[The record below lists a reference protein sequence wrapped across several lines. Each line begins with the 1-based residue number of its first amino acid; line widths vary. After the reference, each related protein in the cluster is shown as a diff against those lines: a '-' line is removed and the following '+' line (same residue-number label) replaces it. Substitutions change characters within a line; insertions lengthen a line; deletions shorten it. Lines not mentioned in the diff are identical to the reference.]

1 LNVNFDVSQIVTKE
15 CSDKLEEVKLS
26 RKSPKERDVLQFD
39 DAAIRQVISQLDGST
54 FHPAST
60 VFQKNFQSMCDEL
73 KMFVSCYFNLREVEK
88 KHVKDSGEAI
98 ASSDITQVAARLL
111 QNTVSGSTDRYK
123 GSGSQALGAKERA
136 IENQRNNVAT
146 DLDNLVLAKKACA
159 WCAGLFQTQNLTVD
173 VDATYCSWKCAEEG
187 RVRRGN
193 MYSSTKIRA
202 ALFELEHGICQI
214 CQIDAH
220 GLFERIKC
228 LQPAERLNALLNANF
243 KLPSTKRDRF
253 LQNPEEH
260 DFWQADHI
268 HAVAEGGGGTG
279 LDNFRTLC
287 TPCHR
292 IETSKLHSR
301 LKSKR
306 LAEGNEGSGK
316 QLDIMSAF
324 SKVKSAKKKRK
335 RKRLAD

>member
-1 LNVNFDVSQIVTKE
+1 
-15 CSDKLEEVKLS
+15 
-26 RKSPKERDVLQFD
+26 
-39 DAAIRQVISQLDGST
+39 
-54 FHPAST
+54 
-60 VFQKNFQSMCDEL
+60 
-73 KMFVSCYFNLREVEK
+73 
-88 KHVKDSGEAI
+88 
-98 ASSDITQVAARLL
+98 
-111 QNTVSGSTDRYK
+111 
-123 GSGSQALGAKERA
+123 
-136 IENQRNNVAT
+136 
-146 DLDNLVLAKKACA
+146 
-159 WCAGLFQTQNLTVD
+159 
-173 VDATYCSWKCAEEG
+173 
-187 RVRRGN
+187 
-193 MYSSTKIRA
+193 
-202 ALFELEHGICQI
+202 
-214 CQIDAH
+214 
-220 GLFERIKC
+220 

-335 RKRLAD
+335 RKRVAD